1 MLSDATHK
9 IIAGLATT
17 AAAAAAAAKGLALR
31 GNRRNR
37 AMVLGQYSIGH
48 LKYLRSIHLTPR
60 A

>member
-1 MLSDATHK
+1 MQSDATHT
-9 IIAGLATT
+9 IIAGLAGT
-17 AAAAAAAAKGLALR
+17 AAAAAAKGLALR